1 MVSENKQVNIKTG
14 ANISMLLQST
24 VTIPQAFTELAKN
37 SIQNSATEIHIE
49 LHKDHAIILD
59 NGNGFNDSSDNEL
72 GMDDFDKYF
81 VFGNSYVSD
90 SSAVR
95 LGHMGIGGKLANDK
109 LSRFP
114 DPHWTIETKNVNG
127 RAYEMEYKPQGTE
140 FLDDYNP
147 LVKSLEKSTIP
158 FKTGTKITIHE
169 LADVI
174 KEDGWPE
181 WGIKNELRT
190 FFGVLKSTTDTN
202 FKMSVNG
209 DNLNFSYKLPGYN
222 FEPYVYKFDYK
233 DANGTKQ
240 QGIVEFN
247 LSMVEDRKLIENH
260 PVQDVSIASDVKICP
275 LTLTNQQYLDTAVGI
290 LEKHDGEPFKNLD
303 AILFKFN
310 SLIGFVN
317 CKELHTVLDGTGM
330 PAKDLSHHALREDH
344 PVTRPFYL
352 TVYRV
357 ILDVI
362 RKYLKLDI
370 ESRNDRL
377 NGMSKAISEL
387 LAKDLPI
394 PHELLQL
401 GEEIEVDEQPGD
413 DYVSRHIRKSL
424 EQGERSQD
432 SEMKPSTLGNM
443 SRQNNGNKN
452 VNWHEKKYK
461 VNVPHIPHELLDF
474 GPGSEKKISRIND
487 MDTFKVEINT
497 SNNKFKYV
505 EEHDADGTRLTMF
518 IAECMIKEITAYTNP
533 VVTKD
538 MLDEAISSVY
548 EKHVANGLSNINID

>member
-147 LVKSLEKSTIP
+147 LVKPLEKSTIP

-174 KEDGWPE
+174 KKDGWPE

-233 DANGTKQ
+233 DVNGTNQ
-240 QGIVEFN
+240 QGTVEFN
-247 LSMVEDRKLIENH
+247 LSMVEDKELIKNH
-260 PVQDVSIASDVKICP
+260 PVQDVSVASDVKICP
-275 LTLTNQQYLDTAVGI
+275 L
-290 LEKHDGEPFKNLD
+290 H
-303 AILFKFN
+303 
-310 SLIGFVN
+310 
-317 CKELHTVLDGTGM
+317 
-330 PAKDLSHHALREDH
+330 
-344 PVTRPFYL
+344 
-352 TVYRV
+352 
-357 ILDVI
+357 
-362 RKYLKLDI
+362 
-370 ESRNDRL
+370 
-377 NGMSKAISEL
+377 
-387 LAKDLPI
+387 
-394 PHELLQL
+394 
-401 GEEIEVDEQPGD
+401 
-413 DYVSRHIRKSL
+413 
-424 EQGERSQD
+424 
-432 SEMKPSTLGNM
+432 
-443 SRQNNGNKN
+443 
-452 VNWHEKKYK
+452 
-461 VNVPHIPHELLDF
+461 
-474 GPGSEKKISRIND
+474 
-487 MDTFKVEINT
+487 
-497 SNNKFKYV
+497 
-505 EEHDADGTRLTMF
+505 
-518 IAECMIKEITAYTNP
+518 
-533 VVTKD
+533 
-538 MLDEAISSVY
+538 
-548 EKHVANGLSNINID
+548 